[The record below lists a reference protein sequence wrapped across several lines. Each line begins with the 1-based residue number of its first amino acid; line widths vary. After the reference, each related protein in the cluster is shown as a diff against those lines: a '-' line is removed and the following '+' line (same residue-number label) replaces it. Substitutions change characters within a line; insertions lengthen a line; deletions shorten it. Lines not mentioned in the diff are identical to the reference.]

1 MAEHMMIDGK
11 CINIYTCSRA
21 REEQMERNGWHCV
34 IPDRGFSNNRPEK
47 VYEKCRA
54 MGYEKIRV
62 FYSGS
67 MIRGIHNHFAW
78 CK

>member
-34 IPDRGFSNNRPEK
+34 IPDRGFSNNSCRLVLVVGCCENSMAKSTHPARP
-47 VYEKCRA
+47 CN
-54 MGYEKIRV
+54 
-62 FYSGS
+62 S
-67 MIRGIHNHFAW
+67 MSSASQYL
-78 CK
+78 